1 MYLDA
6 LAAEGAGA
14 LTGFA
19 WPSRELGVRVTA
31 RVVWGV
37 PVADLEAAGPIVRT
51 LAARGLPP
59 GAVPAAVEAAEAF
72 ERLTDLLVRAAPR
85 EMLLRRLGEALSQTT
100 RQVNR
105 LERRVA
111 PGLRR
116 QASRVRSAL
125 DERERE
131 EHVRLGLV
139 APHPAPIGADNRI
152 QRQMSGGRSFLWR
165 ERRFGE
171 SPPAASRRGFRRWTA
186 CARAR
191 SNGRHRQRGRRC
203 RRRGAWLKRLLV
215 PLRTEMNRSEE

>member
-1 MYLDA
+1 MSEARLPATRLGLLRAQRRLERLERGTSLLRRKREALVAELFSLARSALDTREQIDTQARAAWPVYLDA

-14 LTGFA
+14 LSGLA
-19 WPSRELGVRVTA
+19 WPSRELNVQVTA

-37 PVADLEAAGPIVRT
+37 PVADLEATGPIVRT

-59 GAVPAAVEAAEAF
+59 GPVPAAVEAAEAF

-85 EMLLRRLGEALSQTT
+85 EMLLRRLGEALSQTS

-116 QASRVRSAL
+116 QAAQVRAAL

-131 EHVRLGLV
+131 EHVRLGLL
-139 APHPAPIGADNRI
+139 ARI
-152 QRQMSGGRSFLWR
+152 
-165 ERRFGE
+165 E
-171 SPPAASRRGFRRWTA
+171 AAA
-186 CARAR
+186 A
-191 SNGRHRQRGRRC
+191 H
-203 RRRGAWLKRLLV
+203 
-215 PLRTEMNRSEE
+215 